1 MTESTPTPP
10 EPASSAPPVSA
21 VPPVKQPAPRS
32 GWAPWKSR
40 ALRWTTGLLV
50 VFALGL
56 VATWLVQVQ
65 PLRGQV
71 AALEQERESLQASV
85 VDLQAETARLE
96 GVDAENAALTVTK
109 TELEQK
115 SALLTAKVGTL
126 QAQFVLAS
134 GRDTREAVKALS
146 SADDQLEILEKTLAG
161 TQQESVRALRYR
173 LAMAAEEVKTDP
185 FAAQRDL
192 EVLANG
198 LATMEKDLSGG

>member
-1 MTESTPTPP
+1 MMTESTPTPP
-10 EPASSAPPVSA
+10 APAPYAPP
-21 VPPVKQPAPRS
+21 VPPVKQPAPKSR
-32 GWAPWKSR
+32 WAPWKAR

-65 PLRGQV
+65 PLRRQV
-71 AALEQERESLQASV
+71 AALEQERASLQASV
-85 VDLQAETARLE
+85 AELQAETVRLE
-96 GVDAENAALTVTK
+96 GVDAENAALKVTK
-109 TELEQK
+109 AELEQNC
-115 SALLTAKVGTL
+115 ALLMAKVGTV

-134 GRDTREAVKALS
+134 GGDTGEAAKALS
-146 SADDQLEILEKTLAG
+146 SADDQLEILEKALAG

-173 LAMAAEEVKTDP
+173 LAMAVEEVESDS

-198 LATMEKDLSGG
+198 LETMAKELFGG